1 MGGHNSKPVP
11 GLPAEVTLA
20 AKLEPWPNMQSLT
33 SGTFVPMI
41 SGMISLYSSYTS
53 IHI

>member
-11 GLPAEVTLA
+11 GLPAEVILA
-20 AKLEPWPNMQSLT
+20 AKLEHWPNMPSLT
-33 SGTFVPMI
+33 SETLVHMI